1 MIADPKRV
9 VTASIDQR
17 HKRRQIIDRWQPGPG
32 CRLGAPV
39 DGLDADLQS
48 IVQLQVHH
56 CPPGLSVASVLQ
68 ATPGNAKVD
77 KTIPLEDHVPDL
89 IETVEN
95 GIATLTLNRP
105 ERLNALSMDIR
116 TGLLEAL
123 ERLGHDNNVGC
134 IVLTGSG
141 RAFCAGGDVKSMG
154 ERSAAG
160 FEPRAAGIQFS
171 NRIPRLM
178 RTIPKTIIAM
188 VNGVAVGAGLSMAL
202 ACDFRVAARSARFG
216 TGFLKIGLSGDWGGT
231 WTLTRLVGT
240 AKARELYLLGDM
252 ISADEALTHG
262 MVNRVADDAEL
273 LTTTMAMARRI
284 ADLPQIAVGY
294 AKRNLHAAETGD
306 FQTVLDMEAFNQA
319 RCSQTEDHREAV
331 KAFAEKRKPVFHGR

>member
-1 MIADPKRV
+1 LNV
-9 VTASIDQR
+9 
-17 HKRRQIIDRWQPGPG
+17 
-32 CRLGAPV
+32 
-39 DGLDADLQS
+39 LDADPLLVVQHRS
-48 IVQLQVHH
+48 IAR
-56 CPPGLSVASVLQ
+56 PSGLNAAPMLQ
-68 ATPGNAKVD
+68 AKPGNAKVT
-77 KTIPLEDHVPDL
+77 KTTPSEDHVPDL

-116 TGLLEAL
+116 SGLLEAL
-123 ERLGHDNNVGC
+123 ERLGYDNNVGC
-134 IVLTGSG
+134 IVLTGAG
-141 RAFCAGGDVKSMG
+141 RAFCAGGDVKSMA
-154 ERSAAG
+154 ERATAG

-171 NRIPRLM
+171 NRIPRVM
-178 RTIPKTIIAM
+178 RTIPKTVIAM
-188 VNGVAVGAGLSMAL
+188 INGVAVGAGFSMAM
-202 ACDFRVAARSARFG
+202 ACDLRVAARSSRFG
-216 TGFLKIGLSGDWGGT
+216 TGFLKIGLSGDWGGS

-252 ISADEALTHG
+252 INADEALTHG
-262 MVNRVADDAEL
+262 VVNRVADDADL

-331 KAFAEKRKPVFHGR
+331 KAFAEKRKPVFHNR

>member
-1 MIADPKRV
+1 
-9 VTASIDQR
+9 
-17 HKRRQIIDRWQPGPG
+17 
-32 CRLGAPV
+32 
-39 DGLDADLQS
+39 
-48 IVQLQVHH
+48 
-56 CPPGLSVASVLQ
+56 
-68 ATPGNAKVD
+68 
-77 KTIPLEDHVPDL
+77 LEDLVPDL

-95 GIATLTLNRP
+95 GIAILTLNRP
-105 ERLNALSMDIR
+105 ERLNALSMEIR

-123 ERLGHDNNVGC
+123 ERLGHDNSVGC
-134 IVLTGSG
+134 IIVTGAG
-141 RAFCAGGDVKSMG
+141 RAFCASGDVKSMG
-154 ERSAAG
+154 DRSAAG
-160 FEPRAAGIQFS
+160 FEPRAVGIQFS

-178 RTIPKTIIAM
+178 RTIPKTVIAM

-202 ACDFRVAARSARFG
+202 ACDLRVAGRSARFG

-252 ISADEALTHG
+252 ISADEALVNG
-262 MVNRVADDAEL
+262 MVNRVADDADL
-273 LTTTMAMARRI
+273 LSTTMAMARRI

-331 KAFAEKRKPVFHGR
+331 RAFAEKRRPVFQGR